1 MRARDNPFRSELI
14 ERLPYRFQGATWA
27 RLLDRLKELNHRA
40 AIVGQHGSGK
50 TTLLEQLA
58 DHLQEQGFST
68 SSIRLDEE
76 HRKFDGDELQTV
88 LEQMS
93 ATHIILLD
101 GAEQMSWPAWRR
113 FLWQTRA
120 TAGLIITTHQP
131 GRLPTLIECRT
142 STDLLSALVAE
153 LLGVNAQAVRDQAAD
168 LYSKHRG
175 NIREALRE
183 LYDRSNQVDQSTVG
197 AAYL

>member
-1 MRARDNPFRSELI
+1 MRARDNPFRSEVI
-14 ERLPYRFQGATWA
+14 ERLPYRFQDASWA
-27 RLLDRLKELNHRA
+27 QLLDRLKQLHYRA

-76 HRKFDGDELQTV
+76 HRNFDGKELQSV

-93 ATHIILLD
+93 STHIILLD
-101 GAEQMSWPAWRR
+101 GAEQLSWATWRR
-113 FLWQTRA
+113 FLWQTRS
-120 TAGLIITTHQP
+120 TAGLIITTHKP

-142 STDLLSALVAE
+142 SIELLCELVTE
-153 LLGVNAQAVRDQAAD
+153 LLGVSTQTIRDQSAGLFD
-168 LYSKHRG
+168 RHHG

-183 LYDRSNQVDQSTVG
+183 FYDTVS
-197 AAYL
+197 